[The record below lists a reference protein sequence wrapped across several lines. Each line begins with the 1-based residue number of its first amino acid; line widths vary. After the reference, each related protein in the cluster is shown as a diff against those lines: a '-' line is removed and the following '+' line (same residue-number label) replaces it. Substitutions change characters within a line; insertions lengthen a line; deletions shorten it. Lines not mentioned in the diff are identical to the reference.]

1 MVSWTF
7 SKHLFGKLGEYVLC
21 STPSFFLVPVM
32 PRKQAPAKAFLSRFL
47 LGRFLPSC
55 PPQNPLPFQNGHNP
69 QSPRKNPS
77 QHRDA
82 LSATVTTFVK
92 TKAQAAKADMA
103 TTQPADKQTSQ
114 ASKVVR
120 LLATQDLKPLEE
132 SSAVREKG

>member
-1 MVSWTF
+1 MGNYTS
-7 SKHLFGKLGEYVLC
+7 E
-21 STPSFFLVPVM
+21 STTHKVPV
-32 PRKQAPAKAFLSRFL
+32 KIL
-47 LGRFLPSC
+47 L
-55 PPQNPLPFQNGHNP
+55 NI
-69 QSPRKNPS
+69 
-77 QHRDA
+77 
-82 LSATVTTFVK
+82 ATPYQLTTFVK